1 MSGACS
7 YGPPFFPRVGR
18 GEIRR
23 RERNPR
29 YEEPPERLCF
39 SSRSPVRSRDRTDG
53 KTAGFG
59 RDYLVG
65 IFRDKSIFYLNGN
78 CGEDA
83 GMKRD
88 FWGYPQYTQ
97 ELSTKEGFMELECR
111 SMKRAALR
119 GIRFALVDCPGAVR
133 PAFKLLSF
141 ASSSA
146 GSFWVLC
153 KPGKVAGEKRPRRS
167 RPK

>member
-1 MSGACS
+1 MNGACS

-18 GEIRR
+18 GEIRGQ
-23 RERNPR
+23 ERNPR
-29 YEEPPERLCF
+29 YEEPPGRLCF
-39 SSRSPVRSRDRTDG
+39 SPRSPVRSRDQTDG
-53 KTAGFG
+53 KTAGFR

-65 IFRDKSIFYLNGN
+65 IFQDKSIFYLKGN
-78 CGEDA
+78 CGEDV

-97 ELSTKEGFMELECR
+97 ELSTKEGFMKLECR
-111 SMKRAALR
+111 SMKKAALR
-119 GIRFALVDCPGAVR
+119 GIRFAFVDCPGAVR

-146 GSFWVLC
+146 GSF
-153 KPGKVAGEKRPRRS
+153 
-167 RPK
+167 

>member
-1 MSGACS
+1 
-7 YGPPFFPRVGR
+7 
-18 GEIRR
+18 
-23 RERNPR
+23 
-29 YEEPPERLCF
+29 
-39 SSRSPVRSRDRTDG
+39 
-53 KTAGFG
+53 
-59 RDYLVG
+59 
-65 IFRDKSIFYLNGN
+65 
-78 CGEDA
+78 
-83 GMKRD
+83 MKRD

-111 SMKRAALR
+111 SMKEAALR
-119 GIRFALVDCPGAVR
+119 SIRFALVDCPGAVR

-146 GSFWVLC
+146 GSFWVFC

>member
-1 MSGACS
+1 MDRMGMSGACS
-7 YGPPFFPRVGR
+7 GTPPFSRVGR

-29 YEEPPERLCF
+29 YEEPPGRLCF

-53 KTAGFG
+53 RTAGFG

-65 IFRDKSIFYLNGN
+65 IFRDKSIFYLKGN
-78 CGEDA
+78 CGGHA

-97 ELSTKEGFMELECR
+97 KLSTKEGFMELECR
-111 SMKRAALR
+111 SMKEAALR

-133 PAFKLLSF
+133 PTFKLLPF
-141 ASSSA
+141 ASSFA
-146 GSFWVLC
+146 GSF
-153 KPGKVAGEKRPRRS
+153 
-167 RPK
+167 

>member
-1 MSGACS
+1 
-7 YGPPFFPRVGR
+7 
-18 GEIRR
+18 
-23 RERNPR
+23 
-29 YEEPPERLCF
+29 
-39 SSRSPVRSRDRTDG
+39 
-53 KTAGFG
+53 
-59 RDYLVG
+59 
-65 IFRDKSIFYLNGN
+65 
-78 CGEDA
+78 
-83 GMKRD
+83 MKRD

-111 SMKRAALR
+111 SMKEAALR
-119 GIRFALVDCPGAVR
+119 SIRFALVDCPGAVR

>member
-1 MSGACS
+1 MNGACS

-18 GEIRR
+18 GEIRGQ
-23 RERNPR
+23 ERNPR
-29 YEEPPERLCF
+29 YEEPPGRLCF
-39 SSRSPVRSRDRTDG
+39 SSRSPVRSRDQTDG
-53 KTAGFG
+53 KTAGFR

-65 IFRDKSIFYLNGN
+65 IFRDKSIFYLKGN
-78 CGEDA
+78 CGEDV

-97 ELSTKEGFMELECR
+97 ELSTKEGFMKLECR

-119 GIRFALVDCPGAVR
+119 GIRFAFVDCPGAVR
-133 PAFKLLSF
+133 PAFKLFSF

-146 GSFWVLC
+146 GSF
-153 KPGKVAGEKRPRRS
+153 
-167 RPK
+167 